1 MGCLKKILMGV
12 GVLVVLAVI
21 VAVVTGRGA
30 STNQQAAANV
40 PISDINFSELD
51 EVYQAGSKYTDIQK
65 EETWKKYDGKKVKW
79 TGTIADISETFGT
92 LQLKVKMKEDTFTF
106 DLAINMKDDQKE
118 KALKLNVGDSVVFTG
133 ILDEWGTIM
142 PITLS
147 DGEITQ

>member
-133 ILDEWGTIM
+133 ILDEWGTII